1 MNQHKKTSKEDGF
14 SMRPIQWH
22 CMQTKNRLALMQDSS
37 FIQTNMNQDDMH
49 GPAGAGHDAG
59 DEH

>member
-1 MNQHKKTSKEDGF
+1 
-14 SMRPIQWH
+14 MRPIQWH
-22 CMQTKNRLALMQDSS
+22 CMQMRNRLGQMQDSS
-37 FIQTNMNQDDMH
+37 YTQNNMNQDNMH